1 LRVLIAG
8 GGTGGHLFPGL
19 AVARA
24 LRSRVPDARVSFV
37 GTASGI
43 ESRVIPP
50 SGFDLDLIRSGGL
63 KGKSPA
69 AVIRGLVLLP
79 LSGIDAW
86 RVITRR
92 RPDVVVGVGGYS
104 SGPVVAIAALR
115 GIATIVLEQNAVPG
129 VTNRLL
135 APVVRAAA
143 VNFED
148 SRAYFGAKASVTGNP
163 VREEFFHVDDA
174 AITSSDVRVLI
185 FGGSQGAH
193 AINVAVSEAAPRL
206 AGSGNAPAINV
217 VCQTGS
223 RDFDMVREAF
233 QRSGVPGRV
242 ERFIDAMDREMRQ
255 AGLVVARAGAT
266 TLAEL
271 TAAGRPAILIP
282 LPTATDDHQR
292 KNAEALESAGAA
304 EVIDQRELSGAVL
317 ADRIVALA
325 RDRERRKRMST
336 AARRLAKPDA
346 ADRIVDIV
354 LRLAEH
360 RVS

>member
-19 AVARA
+19 AVAYA
-24 LRSRVPDARVSFV
+24 LKGRVPDAQISFV
-37 GTASGI
+37 GTSAGIEARVVPASGF
-43 ESRVIPP
+43 E
-50 SGFDLDLIRSGGL
+50 LDLIRSGGL
-63 KGKSPA
+63 KGKSA
-69 AVIRGLVLLP
+69 MDVIRGLALLP

-86 RVITRR
+86 GVISRR
-92 RPDVVVGVGGYS
+92 QPDVVVGVGGYS
-104 SGPVVAIAALR
+104 SGPVVAIAAVR
-115 GIATIVLEQNAVPG
+115 GIATILLEQNAVPG

-135 APVVRAAA
+135 APLVRAAA
-143 VNFED
+143 VNFD
-148 SRAYFGAKASVTGNP
+148 TSLSYFGAKASVTGNP
-163 VREEFFHVDDA
+163 VRKEFSHVDDA

-206 AGSGNAPAINV
+206 ARSGNAPAINI
-217 VCQTGS
+217 VCQTGA

-242 ERFIDAMDREMRQ
+242 ERFIDAMDREMSD
-255 AGLVVARAGAT
+255 AALVVSRAGAT

-271 TAAGRPAILIP
+271 TAAGRPSILIP
-282 LPTATDDHQR
+282 LPTAADDHQR
-292 KNAEALESAGAA
+292 KNAEALETAGAA
-304 EVIDQRELSGAVL
+304 EVIEQRELSGDVL

-325 RDRERRKRMST
+325 RDRERRKQMSA

-354 LRLAEH
+354 LRLTEH
-360 RVS
+360 GVS